1 MGYAFISYS
10 TKNQASADAMRELFN
25 KHNIDT
31 WMAPYDIPAG
41 SKYAAVIT
49 KAIRDCSCFV
59 LLLSNDSQASEAV
72 DSEVELAALTFK
84 KSIITVE
91 LEKVILNDAFTFYI
105 HNKQIIAAH
114 KIDKDSREI
123 KQILEAV
130 KAYTNADEEIDAN
143 SGDAINIVSNKRTI
157 DGDVIESTEDSRE
170 CLKKDN
176 YFDIDT
182 VMNLLAAKTLSEVD
196 IKKLRSQSNIAKSL
210 GVPIGKDLDGNTVF
224 LDPSCKKD
232 GSNGII
238 FGPKGCGNDQFIYTY
253 FILLSLF
260 FGPEDVQLHI
270 VDLWNDN
277 QTKAMQ
283 RLPHVGEC
291 LIQDNSDSVE
301 KFVDVFRQEETKRK
315 DLFAQYNV
323 SNIYQY
329 LRLRESNK
337 NSMPPLPHI
346 IIGLKEIRYFK
357 PEYPNAFE
365 ELNQFARSAD
375 ILGIHCLYSTQ
386 FFDGIVDE
394 SVYNN
399 ADFKLCS
406 VSQHNLLDPDSE
418 QKVIPDRFYLQ
429 SQLQDNICEI
439 QLARF
444 SSRAIN
450 SGQENT
456 NKPNNANWFLN
467 QSQDVSISLI
477 NAIVRY
483 EL

>member
-1 MGYAFISYS
+1 VGYAFISYS
-10 TKNQASADAMRELFN
+10 TKNQASADAMRDLFN

-105 HNKQIIAAH
+105 HNKQIIAVH
-114 KIDKDSREI
+114 KIDKDSSEI

-130 KAYTNADEEIDAN
+130 KAYTNADDETNIH
-143 SGDAINIVSNKRTI
+143 SGDAEAIVLNKKTLDDVVENIENSGGSLETNDFLDINI
-157 DGDVIESTEDSRE
+157 
-170 CLKKDN
+170 
-176 YFDIDT
+176 
-182 VMNLLAAKTLSEVD
+182 VMNLLTTKTLSEVD
-196 IKKLRSQSNIAKSL
+196 IKKIRSQSNIAKSL
-210 GVPIGKDLDGNTVF
+210 AVPVGKDLGGNTVL
-224 LDPSCKKD
+224 LDLSCKKD

-238 FGPKGCGNDQFIYTY
+238 FGPEGCGNEQFIYT
-253 FILLSLF
+253 FFVLLSLF
-260 FGPEDVQLHI
+260 FSPEDVQLHI

-277 QTKAMQ
+277 QTKLMQ

-291 LIQDNSDSVE
+291 LIQDNNDCVE
-301 KFVDVFRQEETKRK
+301 TFIDMFRQEEAKRK
-315 DLFAQYNV
+315 ELFAQYNV

-329 LRLRESNK
+329 LNLRESNK

-346 IIGLKEIRYFK
+346 IIGIKEIRYFK

-365 ELNQFARSAD
+365 ELNQFARKAD
-375 ILGIHCLYSTQ
+375 ILGIHCLYSTH

-406 VSQHNLLDPDSE
+406 VSQHDLLDPDSKR
-418 QKVIPDRFYLQ
+418 KVIPDRFYLQ

-439 QLARF
+439 QLTRF
-444 SSRAIN
+444 PSRTIN

-477 NAIVRY
+477 NAIARY